1 MENLNDIEKK
11 YKENFNTEIKD
22 NVLLIS
28 EKLQK
33 DSWYMIKDKYSFSI
47 GRLKVI
53 SSVLYEFVDI
63 YEFNY
68 DNILKNTWDSR
79 FIDFDKKNII
89 SELTTEELFKY
100 FKKITIAKNFV
111 EGFEFKTVEG
121 NWQECNDYFDRIKY
135 NDGCIDFFCNNHLIY
150 RRGVWAEVRK
160 TENKEMVFY
169 SFIQDSEIFVALKK
183 CKKESGFIHVF
194 VFNKQT
200 KEYLRFYVGTP
211 FCHNY
216 KELSLNDLLE
226 YFKEVA
232 KVKYA
237 NENLNF
243 DCFWLDSNDKDFRL
257 KYNEITVY
265 ENDEWASSILGSKNK
280 EFNET
285 EHLNKEIDRIESQKT
300 EIRKIIRNKTITK
313 KQRLNAIIDILNE
326 DNNY

>member
-28 EKLQK
+28 EKINIGN
-33 DSWYMIKDKYSFSI
+33 WYNYNITDAHNSI
-47 GRLKVI
+47 GKYNGMQEQDCL
-53 SSVLYEFVDI
+53 LLDCYH
-63 YEFNY
+63 
-68 DNILKNTWDSR
+68 
-79 FIDFDKKNII
+79 FIGDKLIAETKFD
-89 SELTTEELFKY
+89 LTTRRMTKLTTDELFEY
-100 FKKITIAKNFV
+100 FKKIAIAKNFV

-135 NDGCIDFFCNNHLIY
+135 NDGCIDLFCNNYLIY
-150 RRGVWAEVRK
+150 RRGVWAAVRK
-160 TENKEMVFY
+160 IENKEMVFY
-169 SFIQDSEIFVALKK
+169 SFIQNSEIFVALKK

-194 VFNKQT
+194 VFNNNT
-200 KEYLRFYVGTP
+200 KEYLTFYAATP
-211 FCHNY
+211 FYHNY

-226 YFKEVA
+226 YLKEVA

-243 DCFWLDSNDKDFRL
+243 DCFWLDSKDKDFRL
-257 KYNEITVY
+257 KYNDKTVY
-265 ENDEWASSILGSKNK
+265 ENFEWALSILGSKNN

-285 EHLNKEIDRIESQKT
+285 EHLNKEIDRIELQKN

>member
-1 MENLNDIEKK
+1 MENLNDIKNK

-89 SELTTEELFKY
+89 SELTTEELFEY
-100 FKKITIAKNFV
+100 FKKIAIAKNFV

-135 NDGCIDFFCNNHLIY
+135 NNGCIDLFCNNYLIY
-150 RRGVWAEVRK
+150 RRGVWAAVRK
-160 TENKEMVFY
+160 IENKEMVFY
-169 SFIQDSEIFVALKK
+169 SFIQNSEIFVALEK

-200 KEYLRFYVGTP
+200 KEYLTFYAGTP
-211 FCHNY
+211 FYHNY

-226 YFKEVA
+226 YLKEVA

-243 DCFWLDSNDKDFRL
+243 DCFWLDSSDKDFRL
-257 KYNEITVY
+257 KYNDKTVY
-265 ENDEWASSILGSKNK
+265 ENFEWALSILGGKNK
-280 EFNET
+280 EFNEV
-285 EHLNKEIDRIESQKT
+285 EAAKKEI
-300 EIRKIIRNKTITK
+300 EILKNHLQIIKNCLFSKIMTK
-313 KQRLNAIIDILNE
+313 KEKIKNLKEYYELSL
-326 DNNY
+326 